1 MSNHL
6 KKSVIR
12 MLLSGMIFVFLFA
25 FPHLASSE
33 SGQEELNIKRDEE
46 KTVYT
51 IGSSQTDKKDQAA
64 EDKANSWEMLKNM
77 NLWMKNK

>member
-1 MSNHL
+1 MSNCL
-6 KKSVIR
+6 RSVIFI
-12 MLLSGMIFVFLFA
+12 LLSGMIFVFLFV

-33 SGQEELNIKRDEE
+33 SGQDELNIKRDEE

-51 IGSSQTDKKDQAA
+51 IGSSQADKKDQAA
-64 EDKANSWEMLKNM
+64 EDKENSWEMLKNM